1 MRWQRETRS
10 SVPWTVSFITRQKQN
25 CSVGLE
31 EIDIPE
37 DVTRVVIPEWNSLTK
52 INFAS
57 PTPPDINLGRISGT
71 QLVVPAEYYADY
83 LLTWRNS
90 LGGNSLIPSS
100 EETDYTYVNGA
111 VLSSGG
117 TVLNRISSDT
127 VRRIKSYAADKCPN
141 VERLVISEGVEVLES
156 ESLNGEGLT
165 EIYFQS
171 DVPPEISADT
181 FGDLDTKNLVIYVSE
196 DNRDAYVEAWGEIL
210 GEETAENL
218 FRLENV
224 NW

>member
-1 MRWQRETRS
+1 M
-10 SVPWTVSFITRQKQN
+10 
-25 CSVGLE
+25 
-31 EIDIPE
+31 
-37 DVTRVVIPEWNSLTK
+37 VIPEWNSLTK

-57 PTPPDINLGRISGT
+57 PTPPDINLGRISGA

-117 TVLNRISSDT
+117 TVLNRISSDNSGLWIVPDT
-127 VRRIKSYAADKCPN
+127 VRRIKSHAADKCPN

-181 FGDLDTKNLVIYVSE
+181 FGDLDTKIWSSMYQKTTVMPMQ
-196 DNRDAYVEAWGEIL
+196 RPGE
-210 GEETAENL
+210 
-218 FRLENV
+218 RS
-224 NW
+224 

>member
-1 MRWQRETRS
+1 MLREWS
-10 SVPWTVSFITRQKQN
+10 
-25 CSVGLE
+25 
-31 EIDIPE
+31 
-37 DVTRVVIPEWNSLTK
+37 IPEWNSLTK

-117 TVLNRISSDT
+117 TVLNRISSDNSGLWIVPDT

-196 DNRDAYVEAWGEIL
+196 DNVMPM
-210 GEETAENL
+210 
-218 FRLENV
+218 
-224 NW
+224 